1 MSNKDTLLSSL
12 LLLSCSVDQS
22 YSKTSLELRLVLELK
37 LVLALSLV
45 LCILLLSPL
54 QHYIYPSR
62 LPVIELPRSIGITL
76 LALNGRGRVRHSSL
90 PSVRTNFT

>member
-12 LLLSCSVDQS
+12 VLLSCSVDQS

-45 LCILLLSPL
+45 LCILLSPL

-62 LPVIELPRSIGITL
+62 LSVIELPRSIGITL